1 MQHLA
6 YLKCL
11 SSPSQ
16 PLAENDYQAITGSYD
31 IMIDLVSI
39 VFNQQI
45 PTDKR
50 SKDLKLENMYKLQP
64 IPRLTQIDLVY

>member
-16 PLAENDYQAITGSYD
+16 SLTENDYQAITGSYD
-31 IMIDLVSI
+31 IMILVSI

-64 IPRLTQIDLVY
+64 IPRLIQRLVY